1 MLNSSYKKSQNR
13 KKAIIGGLGLLLL
26 ATTFFAINAGAMK
39 LSLREIFLAF
49 FNVGE
54 ASKIA
59 IIKSIRLPRVLAGI
73 LAGSGFAL
81 SGLIM
86 QNNLKNPLAS
96 PSTLGISNAAAF
108 GANVA
113 IIVFSA
119 GSIANLGGGALSLS
133 NPYLVTLCAMFFSLL
148 ATLAIIAL
156 ARIGKFSPQS
166 IVLAGV
172 ALNSL
177 FSAGIMIIQYFSA
190 DPTKVAAVIFWTF
203 GDLSRAS
210 WKEIIIMAVL
220 IITAY
225 IYFIIHRW
233 DYNALS
239 SGDDMAKSLGVNV
252 DSLRLKSMFM
262 ASVITAVTVSFLGV
276 IGFVGLISPQISKR
290 IVGSDNRYLIPTSAL
305 MGSLILLLSD
315 TLARV
320 VLSPEVIPVGA
331 ITAFLGAPLFLYFLI
346 KGENVRWA

>member
-1 MLNSSYKKSQNR
+1 MLNSSYKKSKNR

-73 LAGSGFAL
+73 LAGSGLAL

-96 PSTLGISNAAAF
+96 PSTLISNAAAF

-225 IYFIIHRW
+225 TYFIIHRW

-252 DSLRLKSMFM
+252 DSLRLKSMFV

-290 IVGSDNRYLIPTSAL
+290 LVGSDNRYLIPTSAL

-346 KGENVRWA
+346 KGENVR